1 MERIKKNIY
10 FDHSATTPVDP
21 RVFELMRPYFSQV
34 FGNYSSLHS
43 FGREAYFAV
52 EQARESI
59 SKILNCQKDEVI
71 FTSGSTESNNLAIK
85 GLINTKSNK
94 PLHVIT
100 TMIEHDSVLRPCK
113 QLEQQGVRV
122 TYLPV
127 DRYGVVNPKDVLEAI
142 EENTVL
148 ASIMYVN
155 NEIGSINP
163 IANISKI
170 IKEKKK
176 DIVFHVDAT
185 QAVNFLSC
193 DVEELGIDM
202 MSISSHKIY
211 GPKGVGLLYVRNGI
225 KLDPLQSGGHQE
237 QGLRSGTINVSGIVG
252 FGKAMEIN
260 YSEMNNN
267 NKIILELRNYFINQV
282 LEKIPNVVLN
292 TDINRSV
299 CSHASFC
306 FVGAEG
312 EATLLYLDTEGVA
325 VSTGS
330 ACASGSLDPSHVL
343 LAIGLKKEIA
353 HSSIRFTFGKY
364 NTKEEIDY
372 AIEVLVDAVKKL
384 RKMNPLYK

>member
-21 RVFELMRPYFSQV
+21 RVFEVMRPYFSQV

-85 GLINTKSNK
+85 GLINKTNNNA
-94 PLHVIT
+94 HIIT
-100 TMIEHDSVLRPCK
+100 TIIEHDSVLKPCK
-113 QLEQQGVRV
+113 QLEQQGVKV

-148 ASIMYVN
+148 VSIMYVN

-260 YSEMNNN
+260 YNEMNNN

-282 LEKIPNVVLN
+282 LEKIPNTILN

-299 CSHASFC
+299 CSHANFC

-312 EATLLYLDTEGVA
+312 EATLLYLDTEGIA

-364 NTKEEIDY
+364 NTKGEIDY
-372 AIEVLVDAVKKL
+372 TLEVLVDAVEKL